1 VHPADHPRSAGGA
14 ALGARLRRASAAIDA
29 DAARIYAALGID
41 FEQRW
46 FGVLDAL
53 AREDALTVSE
63 LAAAL
68 GVSHAAVSQ
77 VRHALEQRRLI
88 LSATDPADARR
99 RKLMLSADGSRLVER
114 LAPLWAAFAEAAAEL
129 DRDAGGIV
137 QSLDELEAAMA
148 RKSLYDRILPRVP
161 GLAHSAG
168 GPSES

>member
-1 VHPADHPRSAGGA
+1 MPLIDYPRSAVGA

-29 DAARIYAALGID
+29 DAARVYAALGID

-53 AREDALTVSE
+53 AREQALTVSE
-63 LAAAL
+63 LAAHL

-77 VRHALEQRRLI
+77 VRQALAQRGLI
-88 LSATDPADARR
+88 QSLADPGDTRR
-99 RKLMLSADGSRLVER
+99 RTLSLSPEGRRLVER

-137 QSLDELEAAMA
+137 GQLDRLEAAMA
-148 RKSLYDRILPRVP
+148 DRSLHDRILARAPE
-161 GLAHSAG
+161 LAPA
-168 GPSES
+168 